1 MQPHRKML
9 LHLRWTAGPAPPTG
23 PLKSHPAAP
32 HTHVRATQT
41 KRLVRPFLSLPP
53 PPIDQGQ
60 LALSLVGG
68 MQEPGRRPFAGAVD
82 LRRPK
87 GYPAPSATPQPQAE
101 AGAGDAHGDPCPR
114 CESRDTKFCYYNN
127 YNTSQPRHY
136 CKSCRRYWTKGGTL
150 RNVPVGGGSRKSSS
164 SSSSSSSSPK
174 RAKNSKRRRVAPAAP
189 PEPEAEHDADASAA
203 AAVAARTKEAAATT
217 EDVTTADDPAAAPAA
232 DGCFAFTA
240 GEPDAPPAAEG
251 CFTFLASEL
260 DAPPAAEGDRG
271 LAFTAAEPDAPPAAD
286 GDGGLAFTDHP
297 SVALGL
303 GVADDAGGK
312 ELADPSPFEWPSGC
326 DLGSYWVAGVF
337 ADTDPALFL
346 SPP

>member
-1 MQPHRKML
+1 ML
-9 LHLRWTAGPAPPTG
+9 LHLIWTAGPAPPPTR
-23 PLKSHPAAP
+23 PLKTHPAAP
-32 HTHVRATQT
+32 HTHARPNASSTAVR
-41 KRLVRPFLSLPP
+41 SLA
-53 PPIDQGQ
+53 I
-60 LALSLVGG
+60 VGGWYVQAG

-87 GYPAPSATPQPQAE
+87 GYPAAPAAQAQAE
-101 AGAGDAHGDPCPR
+101 AEPAAGDAHGDPCPR

-189 PEPEAEHDADASAA
+189 QEPEPGADADADAST
-203 AAVAARTKEAAATT
+203 AVAADAATTKEAAAT
-217 EDVTTADDPAAAPAA
+217 EDVATADDPAATPAA
-232 DGCFAFTA
+232 DGDGCFTLTAGEPDAPPAADGDGCFAFTA
-240 GEPDAPPAAEG
+240 GEPDAPV
-251 CFTFLASEL
+251 
-260 DAPPAAEGDRG
+260 
-271 LAFTAAEPDAPPAAD
+271 PAAD

-303 GVADDAGGK
+303 GVPDDAGGK

-326 DLGSYWVAGVF
+326 DLGSYCGWRVRRHRSGAVPQPTVNH
-337 ADTDPALFL
+337 DRPV
-346 SPP
+346 S

>member
-1 MQPHRKML
+1 
-9 LHLRWTAGPAPPTG
+9 
-23 PLKSHPAAP
+23 
-32 HTHVRATQT
+32 
-41 KRLVRPFLSLPP
+41 
-53 PPIDQGQ
+53 
-60 LALSLVGG
+60 

-87 GYPAPSATPQPQAE
+87 GYPAPSATAQAE
-101 AGAGDAHGDPCPR
+101 VGAAAAEEGEAHGDPCPR

-189 PEPEAEHDADASAA
+189 PAPEAEPGADASAA
-203 AAVAARTKEAAATT
+203 VAATTKEAAAT
-217 EDVTTADDPAAAPAA
+217 EDVTAAEDPAAAPTA

-240 GEPDAPPAAEG
+240 GEPDAPPAKEG
-251 CFTFLASEL
+251 CFTL
-260 DAPPAAEGDRG
+260 
-271 LAFTAAEPDAPPAAD
+271 TAGEPDAPPAAD
-286 GDGGLAFTDHP
+286 GDGGFAFTAGEPDVPPAADRNGGLAFTDHP

-303 GVADDAGGK
+303 GVADEAGGK